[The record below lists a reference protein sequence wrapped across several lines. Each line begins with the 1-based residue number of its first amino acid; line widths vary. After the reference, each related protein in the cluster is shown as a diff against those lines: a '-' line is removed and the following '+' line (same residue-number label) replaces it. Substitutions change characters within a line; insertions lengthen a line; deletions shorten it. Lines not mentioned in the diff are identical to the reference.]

1 MKRTTLLLILTALS
15 LLCAYAADEPT
26 GNAATLGGTPTTYAD
41 GSSSTLARF
50 YCRRSSGGNR
60 YLTSTESGEAHAATL
75 TSKTALSQIW
85 MLTPSGDGYTFL
97 CSETGEYLTA
107 TFSNTGSATTLYLGA
122 SPNNGMN
129 DNYYCISSS
138 SDFSGYTCLNL
149 SNTNYTD
156 LFEWT
161 CGDNDYGSDWVME
174 TVSEVTVDEVIEHL
188 DEISPYASELTS
200 GQYYRIIS
208 YPYDKHIAEANNE
221 LKGAEKDETNFAQCW
236 MLTKSGSNWQIRNAL
251 TDNYIQ
257 SQTTFYAS
265 YTTATTPQALPIAS
279 TDDELAHTWY
289 IHNTT
294 GDLVLHCAS
303 SQSYAVVPWYTSEEA
318 SKWLFQEIDID
329 EDALAAA
336 RGELGDYDDLVANL
350 SKIQAS
356 LDNLFSD
363 KACTTLKGDIAS
375 LTDDQLAT
383 NSDYASLPAAIQE
396 MVMKVKNDTWSLT
409 TDNSTATDSYEKFCR
424 IADYRPYS
432 NYQDMAWETGQSN
445 CFGKLSGP
453 TGIYINTGD
462 ILYIYVD
469 ENAGND
475 CTLQAEIVPTEG
487 TPGDHPTGTTTDLT
501 AGLNVLRAEEQCMV
515 YIFYQI
521 EDISKSLANYPDI
534 KIHIEGGNINGY
546 WDATR
551 GMTNQDWANMK
562 DLGVLGK
569 CGVLN
574 MKTENLVFA
583 MDTEL
588 VQEAIATAHGKAGD
602 AQEDVELLM
611 RVWDKIPENEQSY
624 QGLEE
629 YEGRMRNVWNAFSV
643 NYNYMYASSYGTYYE
658 NSTLATVMDYYAMT
672 HDAGSLWGPSHE
684 MGHNHQGSINLI
696 GTTESSN
703 NLFSNINVYE
713 AGISTT
719 RGPSTLTNF
728 NDLAA
733 GSSWLDRNI
742 WVTTRIFFQLYLYF
756 HVMENDT
763 LFLPNLFKALRE
775 DPIVK
780 NGSNSKGKDDY
791 LHFAEKVCE
800 VANADLSEFF
810 EAYGMFVPESSRYVD
825 DYGTYYVTTSQ
836 SDIDS
841 SKKKMQSYEKKLGNI
856 MFIDDHIEYKK
867 ADPDNKFEAVPS
879 GEYKVDYSDEYP
891 VGLVD
896 VGDYEDY
903 DGRTEYCVDG
913 DYYTLSGSTI
923 TFNGTGYMG
932 HKVYDL
938 SGNLIWACANKTT
951 TLPDAIKS
959 MFPDNVVVVAA
970 EANMNDVPCPYYRTN
985 SNPAYSMQVSFPD
998 GVSNQWWASDN
1009 IDAYLPTNAIA
1020 VLDSSDTPETI
1031 VNSINVV
1038 YTDNTSKTVVI
1049 DGDIACRIPQAFTA
1063 LSLSFTKSDNGG
1075 YQALDLPF
1083 AVTDATTMQNE
1094 EMVENVDV
1102 VQAGEPVVVYGDVA
1116 YSYSDIAVVKG
1127 NYIEKESGY
1136 ILSSNGSEVVL
1147 AEGISPFTYVFG
1159 EAFDTGVSDPLDFS
1173 GKRISAIGQPVSELP
1188 ADDTVADQWYLF
1200 KMTRGGTTPAYDSGE
1215 GEEIL
1220 RASVDTVV
1228 HVGTWAAD
1236 ARQYLLR
1243 FIPTG
1248 KTSSQTGH
1256 TDIKV
1261 YNLQWGTGRY
1271 WSDASSQSSG
1281 SGITS
1286 SSTSVGEYNVY
1297 YVSYNED
1304 DNEHY
1309 FAMNAYDLAGQVNN
1323 NGRESNVVIYS
1334 SGYASSGSMDENA
1347 KCYLCPITLQ
1357 EITEEQ
1363 EAEDEA
1369 LLDVIK
1375 EAYEAYEANSAYNL
1389 SVEEGTSDTDPVGN
1403 GLIRNVS
1410 QLYSPNT
1417 DHNEGDASY
1426 LAALI
1431 DGDHTTYWHSEWHDG
1446 DVDNDY
1452 QYLQVELPDDYTGGE
1467 LLVRMVRRYNA
1478 LSDQITKMGVKYV
1491 ITDDNGDET
1500 ECWLAT
1506 IDLDYDY
1513 NTHDNAADA
1522 QVCYA
1527 AFTCPEDVRTLRFHC
1542 EETQNTT
1549 NGASGRGFWH
1559 MAEFQL
1565 FGTSI
1570 TSDCGNATIKVNK
1583 IEPLREAIA
1592 TAEAKEIG
1600 ANAVDDDLT
1609 ALRAAIDTYLREEI
1623 TWRLGA
1629 EWGTLILPFNEE
1641 TTAVPDGLII
1651 YPASQVS
1658 DSELTLGNSVSV
1670 IAPKTPYVAG
1680 GAEDEYTFEGLAS
1693 FKESLYPDDAGILVG
1708 TLVKASVPEGDY
1720 VLQNQS
1726 GTTAFYLVNSSD
1738 ITCGAY
1744 HCYLTLGGNNVHPY
1758 ITFPGAGEETAISE
1772 TVADTQDSGATYDL
1786 SGRKVSNPL
1795 RGVYIKGGRKFVVK

>member
-1 MKRTTLLLILTALS
+1 MKTTTLLVLTLLS
-15 LLCAYAADEPT
+15 MPCANAADKT
-26 GNAATLGGTPTTYAD
+26 ATLDDTPTTYAD
-41 GSSSTLARF
+41 GSSSHTLARF

-75 TSKTALSQIW
+75 TSKTELSQIW
-85 MLTPSGDGYTFL
+85 MLTPSGSGYTFL

-107 TFSNTGSATTLYLGA
+107 TFSKTGSATTLYLGA
-122 SPNNGMN
+122 SPNNGN
-129 DNYYCISSS
+129 HDNYYCISSA
-138 SDFSGYTCLNL
+138 SDLSGYTCLNL

-156 LFEWT
+156 LYEWT

-174 TVSEVTVDEVIEHL
+174 EVTEVTVDEVIEHL
-188 DEISPYASELTS
+188 DETSLYASELTS

-208 YPYDKHIAEANNE
+208 YPYDRHMAEANNE

-236 MLTKSGSNWQIRNAL
+236 MLTKSGGGGSSSNWQIRNAL

-257 SQTTFYAS
+257 PQTTFYAS

-279 TDDELAHTWY
+279 TGDDLVHTWY
-289 IHNTT
+289 IHNTS

-303 SQSYAVVPWYTSEEA
+303 SQSYAVVPWYTGEEA
-318 SKWLFQEIDID
+318 SKWLFQEIEID

-363 KACTTLKGDIAS
+363 KACTTLKENIAN
-375 LTDDQLAT
+375 LTDEQLASNT
-383 NSDYASLPAAIQE
+383 DYASLPTAVQE
-396 MVMKVKNDTWSLT
+396 MVMKVKDDTWSLT
-409 TDNSTATDSYEKFCR
+409 TDNSTVTESYEKLFR

-453 TGIYINTGD
+453 TGIYVGTGD
-462 ILYIYVD
+462 ILYVYVD
-469 ENAGND
+469 DNAGSG
-475 CTLQAEIVPTEG
+475 CTLQVEIVPTEG
-487 TPGDHPTGTTTDLT
+487 TPGDHTTGTTTDLT
-501 AGLNVLRAEEQCMV
+501 AGLNVLRAEEQCVV

-521 EDISKSLANYPDI
+521 DDISKSLADYPDI
-534 KIHIEGGNINGY
+534 KIHIEGGTVNGY

-551 GMTNQDWANMK
+551 GMTNQDWENMK
-562 DLGVLGK
+562 DMGLLGK
-569 CGVLN
+569 CPVLN
-574 MKTENLVFA
+574 LKTENLVFA

-588 VQEAIATAHGKAGD
+588 AQEAIASAHSKAGD

-611 RVWDKIPENEQSY
+611 RVWDMIPENEQSY

-629 YEGRMRNVWNAFSV
+629 YEGKMRNIWNAFSV

-658 NSTLATVMDYYAMT
+658 NSTLATVMDYYEMT

-728 NDLAA
+728 DDYLAN
-733 GSSWLDRNI
+733 GSSWLDRDI
-742 WVTTRIFFQLYLYF
+742 WVTTRMFLQLYLYF
-756 HVMENDT
+756 HVMEHDT

-775 DPIVK
+775 DPIK
-780 NGSNSKGKDDY
+780 SNGSNSKGSEDY

-810 EAYGMFVPESSRYVD
+810 EAYGMFVPETSRYVD
-825 DYGTYYVTTSQ
+825 DYGTYYVTTTQ

-841 SKKKMQSYEKKLGNI
+841 AKKTMQKYEKKLGNI
-856 MFIDDHIEYKK
+856 MFIDDHIEFKK

-923 TFNGTGYMG
+923 TFSGTGYVG

-938 SGNLIWACANKTT
+938 SGNLVWACANTSAS
-951 TLPDAIKS
+951 LPDAIRSK
-959 MFPDNVVVVAA
+959 FPDNVVVVAA

-1038 YTDNTSKTVVI
+1038 YTNNTSKTVVI

-1063 LSLSFTKSDNGG
+1063 ISLSFTKSDNGG

-1083 AVTDATTMQNE
+1083 AVTNATTMKDE
-1094 EMVENVDV
+1094 EMVENVDEV
-1102 VQAGEPVVVYGDVA
+1102 VAGEPVVVYGAAEYD
-1116 YSYSDIAVVKG
+1116 YSNIAVIKG
-1127 NYIEKESGY
+1127 NYIEKENGY
-1136 ILSSNGSEVVL
+1136 ILSSNGSVAL
-1147 AEGISPFTYVFG
+1147 AESISPFTYVFG
-1159 EAFDTGVSDPLDFS
+1159 EEFDTGVSDPLDFS

-1200 KMTRGGTTPAYDSGE
+1200 KMTRGGTTPAYDNGD

-1220 RASVDTVV
+1220 RAEVDTVV

-1243 FIPTG
+1243 FVPTG

-1271 WSDASSQSSG
+1271 WADTSSSSSG

-1286 SSTSVGEYNVY
+1286 SSTSMGEYNVY
-1297 YVSYNED
+1297 YVGYNKD

-1323 NGRESNVVIYS
+1323 NGRGSNVVIYS

-1347 KCYLCPITLQ
+1347 KCYLYPITLQ

-1363 EAEDEA
+1363 
-1369 LLDVIK
+1369 
-1375 EAYEAYEANSAYNL
+1375 
-1389 SVEEGTSDTDPVGN
+1389 
-1403 GLIRNVS
+1403 
-1410 QLYSPNT
+1410 
-1417 DHNEGDASY
+1417 
-1426 LAALI
+1426 
-1431 DGDHTTYWHSEWHDG
+1431 
-1446 DVDNDY
+1446 
-1452 QYLQVELPDDYTGGE
+1452 
-1467 LLVRMVRRYNA
+1467 
-1478 LSDQITKMGVKYV
+1478 
-1491 ITDDNGDET
+1491 
-1500 ECWLAT
+1500 
-1506 IDLDYDY
+1506 
-1513 NTHDNAADA
+1513 
-1522 QVCYA
+1522 
-1527 AFTCPEDVRTLRFHC
+1527 
-1542 EETQNTT
+1542 
-1549 NGASGRGFWH
+1549 
-1559 MAEFQL
+1559 
-1565 FGTSI
+1565 
-1570 TSDCGNATIKVNK
+1570 
-1583 IEPLREAIA
+1583 
-1592 TAEAKEIG
+1592 
-1600 ANAVDDDLT
+1600 
-1609 ALRAAIDTYLREEI
+1609 
-1623 TWRLGA
+1623 
-1629 EWGTLILPFNEE
+1629 
-1641 TTAVPDGLII
+1641 
-1651 YPASQVS
+1651 
-1658 DSELTLGNSVSV
+1658 
-1670 IAPKTPYVAG
+1670 
-1680 GAEDEYTFEGLAS
+1680 
-1693 FKESLYPDDAGILVG
+1693 
-1708 TLVKASVPEGDY
+1708 
-1720 VLQNQS
+1720 
-1726 GTTAFYLVNSSD
+1726 
-1738 ITCGAY
+1738 
-1744 HCYLTLGGNNVHPY
+1744 
-1758 ITFPGAGEETAISE
+1758 
-1772 TVADTQDSGATYDL
+1772 
-1786 SGRKVSNPL
+1786 
-1795 RGVYIKGGRKFVVK
+1795 